1 MRNIENLSE
10 FCTSVVGGLLSKS
23 DKHCSTG
30 VTIWGTGTAPT
41 EASHSPYKD
50 VICGGPRINVYG
62 PFVLVV
68 FKAKLQISHGDS
80 VARSARSVECIS
92 YASCYVSF

>member
-30 VTIWGTGTAPT
+30 VTGAREQLLQ
-41 EASHSPYKD
+41 EASHSPYRD
-50 VICGGPRINVYG
+50 VICFGAENKCLWAFCSGSI
-62 PFVLVV
+62 
-68 FKAKLQISHGDS
+68 
-80 VARSARSVECIS
+80 
-92 YASCYVSF
+92 